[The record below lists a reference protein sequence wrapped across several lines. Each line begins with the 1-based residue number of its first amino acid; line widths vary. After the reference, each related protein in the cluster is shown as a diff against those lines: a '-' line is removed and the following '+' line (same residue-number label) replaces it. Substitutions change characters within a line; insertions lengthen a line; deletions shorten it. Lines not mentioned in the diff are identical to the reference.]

1 MVYWHYSLFCNCF
14 LILFLILASNDMA
27 FERFVAAQWLAVGGG
42 AALGAWIRW
51 GLGVAL
57 NASMLPMGTLIANL
71 SGGLLMGMAMAYF
84 ISVPNQNELRLF
96 VMTGFLGG
104 LTTFSAFS
112 AEAFNFLQKQQ
123 YAWAVSHILSHV
135 VGSLLMTALGFAL
148 VYYLRN

>member
-1 MVYWHYSLFCNCF
+1 
-14 LILFLILASNDMA
+14 MA
-27 FERFVAAQWLAVGGG
+27 FERFVAAQWLAVGVG
-42 AALGAWIRW
+42 AALGAWVRW

-84 ISVPNQNELRLF
+84 ASSAAQDSARLL

-112 AEAFNFLQKQQ
+112 AEAFNFLHKQQ

-135 VGSLLMTALGFAL
+135 VGSLLMTAIGFTL
-148 VYYLRN
+148 VHYLRS